1 MRHHAFAL
9 PLAAIVVVTAVA
21 ADPQSEDEA
30 ASPAV
35 EAAPELPPIGVG
47 DAAPMPECE
56 HWIVGEAIDRFE
68 PGRIY
73 VIDFFMTSNPASRQT
88 MPALS
93 ERQDVY
99 GDAVTIIGISNEP
112 PEVVTGFLDSSIEEE
127 EDATWRDRI
136 AYRLATDPDQS
147 IWKRYFGSADE
158 PAIPRAF
165 IVGRTGLIEWIG
177 NPLTIHRPLASVV
190 DGSWDRD
197 DFRAEWQRRQQ
208 LAGPERELAAAW
220 QAQEWERA
228 LEIVR
233 RMKAIDPE
241 SPRYQV
247 QEFALLVGGLNR
259 PEEGY
264 KLGERL
270 MEEYWQEPGVLNYLA
285 WIASA
290 GDNVA
295 EHDLDFALKAA
306 KRACEM
312 MNWGEG
318 GTLDTLARIYYEK
331 GDLETALKWQREAV
345 KYPYNEQAAA
355 QLNATLDRYE
365 AEAAGG

>member
-9 PLAAIVVVTAVA
+9 SFAAIVAITAVA
-21 ADPQSEDEA
+21 AGPQSEDETT
-30 ASPAV
+30 SPAAQ
-35 EAAPELPPIGVG
+35 EAPEVPPIGVG
-47 DAAPMPECE
+47 DAAPALDGAR
-56 HWIVGEAIDRFE
+56 WIIGEAIDRFE

-73 VIDFFMTSNPASRQT
+73 VIDFFMTSNPASLQT
-88 MPALS
+88 FPALS
-93 ERQDVY
+93 ERQNLY
-99 GDAVTIIGISNEP
+99 GDVVTIIGISREP
-112 PEVVTGFLDSSIEEE
+112 PEDVAAFLDSHVQEEE
-127 EDATWRDRI
+127 EAVWRDRI
-136 AYRLATDPDQS
+136 AYRIATDPEQA

-197 DFRAEWQRRQQ
+197 DFRAEWQRRQR

-233 RMKAIDPE
+233 RMMAIDPE

-264 KLGERL
+264 KLGEQL
-270 MEEYWQEPGVLNYLA
+270 MAEYWQEPTVLNYLA
-285 WIASA
+285 WIAVA
-290 GDNVA
+290 GDNVQR
-295 EHDLDFALKAA
+295 HDLDFALKAA
-306 KRACEM
+306 TRACEM

-355 QLNATLDRYE
+355 QLNATLQRYE
-365 AEAAGG
+365 SEAAEG